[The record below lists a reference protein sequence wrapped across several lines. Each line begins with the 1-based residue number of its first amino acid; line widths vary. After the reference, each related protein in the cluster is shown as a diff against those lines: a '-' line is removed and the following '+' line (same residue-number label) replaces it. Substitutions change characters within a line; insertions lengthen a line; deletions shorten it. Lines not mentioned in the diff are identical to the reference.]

1 MIGFRQPR
9 SFAMTIDRRAFVA
22 GLAAAAAPSLAYAQG
37 ARATAPVSAFG
48 IDAATLGVRA
58 GSPDDQTPAL
68 QRAIEQAAAARAPLA
83 LAPGVYRASDLAL
96 PAGTQITGIRGATR
110 LVSSRG
116 RPLFVAPQAD
126 QVTLAGLVLD
136 GGGLRLPQGLGLVSL
151 LNGRGVKIVD
161 CAVMGA
167 GGHGIHLEGV
177 AGEITGTTVSGAAD
191 VAIISRDAKGLTIA
205 RNIVREAGNNGIQ
218 ILREVA
224 GEDGTMVLD
233 NRIEKIR
240 NDSGGSGQ
248 FGNAVNAHRA
258 GHVIVRGNRIHDCA
272 FSAVRGNSAS
282 DIEIIGNACSA
293 LGEVALYS
301 EFSFEG
307 AIIANNTVDGAE
319 IGVSVANFNEGGRI
333 AVVQGNI
340 FRNLSPHHNKDG
352 HGIGIYV
359 EADTAVTGN
368 VVENASFAGVIAGWG
383 RYLRDVTITGN
394 VVRSADIGVGVS
406 VVPGAGGAIIA
417 NNMISGSRRGAILGM
432 DHIAV
437 VTEDLAKDG
446 AARYSQL
453 AITGNRVN

>member
-9 SFAMTIDRRAFVA
+9 SFAMTIDRRAFVT
-22 GLAAAAAPSLAYAQG
+22 GLAAAAAPSFACAQG
-37 ARATAPVSAFG
+37 TRAAAPISAFG

-58 GSPDDQTPAL
+58 GSHDDQTPVL
-68 QRAIEQAAAARAPLA
+68 QRAIDQAAAARAPLA

-96 PAGTQITGIRGATR
+96 PAGAQITGIRGATR

-136 GGGLRLPQGLGLVSL
+136 GAGLRLPQGLGLVSL
-151 LNGRGVKIVD
+151 LNGRGVKIMD
-161 CAVMGA
+161 CAIMGA
-167 GGHGIHLEGV
+167 GGHGIHLEGI

-191 VAIISRDAKGLTIA
+191 VAIISRDAKGLTIV
-205 RNIVREAGNNGIQ
+205 RNIVR
-218 ILREVA
+218 
-224 GEDGTMVLD
+224 
-233 NRIEKIR
+233 
-240 NDSGGSGQ
+240 
-248 FGNAVNAHRA
+248 
-258 GHVIVRGNRIHDCA
+258 VRGNRIHDCT

-282 DIEIIGNACSA
+282 GIEIIGNACSA

-307 AIIANNTVDGAE
+307 AVIANNTVDGAE

-340 FRNLSPHHNKDG
+340 FRNLSPRHGKG
-352 HGIGIYV
+352 EPASTRGIGIYV

-383 RYLRDVTITGN
+383 RFLRDVTITGN

-446 AARYSQL
+446 AARYAQL

>member
-1 MIGFRQPR
+1 
-9 SFAMTIDRRAFVA
+9 MTLDRRAFVA
-22 GLAAAAAPSLAYAQG
+22 GLAAAAAPSLACAQS
-37 ARATAPVSAFG
+37 ARTAAPVSAFG

-58 GSPDDQTPAL
+58 GSPDDQTAVL
-68 QRAIEQAAAARAPLA
+68 QRAIDQAAAARAPLA

-96 PAGTQITGIRGATR
+96 PAGAQITGIRGATR

-136 GGGLRLPQGLGLVSL
+136 GAGLRLPQGLGLVSL
-151 LNGRGVKIVD
+151 MNGRGVKIVD
-161 CAVMGA
+161 CAVMAA
-167 GGHGIHLEGV
+167 GGHGIHLEGI

-258 GHVIVRGNRIHDCA
+258 GHVIVRHNRIHDCA

-352 HGIGIYV
+352 YGIGIYV

-394 VVRSADIGVGVS
+394 VVRKADIGVGVS

-437 VTEDLAKDG
+437 VTDDLAKDG
-446 AARYSQL
+446 AARYAQL
-453 AITGNRVN
+453 AISGNRVN